1 MKTSPTLRSPSA
13 APPAVLPA
21 AALTLLTCLTGCATS
36 NEASSAGSGG
46 APGVTG
52 DTVKVGGVL
61 TVTSA
66 TGYSTGGAEL
76 GAKARFAR
84 ANAEGGVHGRKIE
97 FIGVEDD
104 GMTPDK
110 GAAAAR
116 RLVQKEKVFALV
128 PVSAP
133 QFGGAEFLEQQG
145 VPWLGW
151 ATGPFWCGR
160 RTAFGF
166 NGCLAPGP
174 GHGTQTWWGNQVAA
188 QLGGARGRSVWVQ
201 ATDSS
206 ASKYGVQTISKSF
219 TAAGFTLAGT
229 SAALPAQSPPQ
240 DWSPYVNKI
249 MKSAGGKAPDVV
261 VSVMAGG
268 KFNSGLYA
276 ALKKAGYRGLITDA
290 TSYDPHVLR
299 DPQTARALDGV
310 YAAPQFE
317 PYESTASEVA
327 RLKEDVRRAGG
338 ADAVLDQ
345 HVATGYW
352 SAEVF
357 LKMLEKAGRDLTR
370 ESFFKAAEN
379 FSYDNG
385 GFGRVRF
392 PSGKTEPNGCG
403 ALVRLRD
410 GRFTVA
416 QHLRCFANTTL

>member
-1 MKTSPTLRSPSA
+1 MQTSPTLRSATA
-13 APPAVLPA
+13 AVPA
-21 AALTLLTCLTGCATS
+21 AALTALTCLTGCATS
-36 NEASSAGSGG
+36 NEANEASSGPSG
-46 APGVTG
+46 AAGVT
-52 DTVKVGGVL
+52 DDAVKVGGVL

-84 ANAEGGVHGRKIE
+84 ANAEGGVHGRRIE

-133 QFGGAEFLEQQG
+133 QFGGAEFLERRN
-145 VPWLGW
+145 VPWIGW
-151 ATGPFWCGR
+151 ATGPFWCGKR
-160 RTAFGF
+160 SAFGF
-166 NGCLAPGP
+166 NGCLAPSP
-174 GHGTQTWWGNQVAA
+174 GHGTQTWWGRQVAA
-188 QLGGARGRSVWVQ
+188 QLGGAAGRSVWVQ
-201 ATDSS
+201 ATDST
-206 ASKYGVQTISKSF
+206 ASKYGVQTIAKSF

-249 MKSAGGKAPDVV
+249 MKSDGGKAPDVV

-276 ALKKAGYRGLITDA
+276 ALKKAGYTGMITDA

-299 DPQTARALDGV
+299 DQQTARALDGV

-317 PYESTASEVA
+317 PYESDAPEVA
-327 RLKEDVRRAGG
+327 RLKADVRKVGG
-338 ADAVLDQ
+338 PDAVLDQ

-352 SAEVF
+352 SADVF
-357 LKMLEKAGRDLTR
+357 LKMLEKAGKDLTR
-370 ESFFKAAEN
+370 ESFFKAAED
-379 FSYDNG
+379 FSYENR
-385 GFGRVRF
+385 GFGRTRF
-392 PSGKTEPNGCG
+392 PAGKTEPSGCG
-403 ALVRLRD
+403 ALVRLR
-410 GRFTVA
+410 GGAFTVA
-416 QHLRCFANTTL
+416 QHLRCFDNTTL